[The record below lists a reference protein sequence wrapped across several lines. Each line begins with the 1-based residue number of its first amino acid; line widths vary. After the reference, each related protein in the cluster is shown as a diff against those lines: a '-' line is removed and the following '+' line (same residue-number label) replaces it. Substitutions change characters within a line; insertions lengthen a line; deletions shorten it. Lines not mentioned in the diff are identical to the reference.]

1 MTSSRIRDQFRADCC
16 ILNPFRFN
24 SPPQNIRDE
33 QKNPDKPQNAVKSL
47 ALFDNFRLYKDSI
60 FSYIRS
66 CRQFIFIALPVSSSF
81 SFFIDV
87 YSSLCGIN
95 FFVDKGEQHIQ
106 HKRHKRVVQLMRGVF
121 GFWGILSIS
130 ILARAPKNMQ

>member
-1 MTSSRIRDQFRADCC
+1 ML
-16 ILNPFRFN
+16 LNLSHFSTISVFIKIAYSHISGVVAN
-24 SPPQNIRDE
+24 SF
-33 QKNPDKPQNAVKSL
+33 L
-47 ALFDNFRLYKDSI
+47 
-60 FSYIRS
+60 
-66 CRQFIFIALPVSSSF
+66 LPAVSSSF